1 VGGHLRRQEGQA
13 GRRRARGGQHVQGA
27 PAEAQVGQEGQ
38 EAAPRGARA
47 GTQ

>member
-27 PAEAQVGQEGQ
+27 PTEAQVGQ